1 MANRIDAKDAVKDLA
16 AAGLSTS
23 AIQKKL
29 TEKGF
34 GGLLDKAEVEM
45 IVTQVRAVMN
55 LGPQRPGRFWPRV
68 IGVVAIVMGIGA
80 LSLGGSGGP
89 GRYSPRG
96 YGSWALVLGII
107 LVLKPGSAGSRID

>member
-45 IVTQVRAVMN
+45 IVTQARAVMN
-55 LGPQRPGRFWPRV
+55 LKPRRSSHFWPRL
-68 IGVVAIVMGIGA
+68 IGVIAIVMGFYLGRTLGA
-80 LSLGGSGGP
+80 V
-89 GRYSPRG
+89 
-96 YGSWALVLGII
+96 AIVLGIL
-107 LVLKPGSAGSRID
+107 LVIMPSLAGDKV